1 MRITN
6 NMMRNNSMLHIQKNK
21 VAYNEYF
28 NQYATEKK
36 IQKPSDNPT
45 IAVRALKY
53 RTTMIEIDQYLSNC
67 DDAEN
72 WMDATEEP
80 MNKVNSILDTMIE
93 YVTHAANDPN
103 SAKDRATIA
112 GQLREYAGFVYE
124 QNANM
129 DYAGRYLFT
138 GFRTDTPFLFDTAQ
152 SDTTYTITEG
162 LDVSKLETFSY
173 VYGQP
178 VYADGKTA
186 SQYANEASEFREA
199 HRLTLSYNNCDIK
212 DAAGNNVPVT
222 ITYKDVGGTSHTVTA
237 VTKSIP
243 DNAEYNEHYAPGAD
257 EVYFIPETGELVFG
271 ENVYNSV
278 RAGSDLSA
286 VYAKTNFEKNDIR
299 PEHYFDCSTV
309 NNETGVTRNYGKV
322 KEQQIEYQINF
333 SQTLAVN
340 TLGCNAFDT
349 SIGRVVDHIYDV
361 INDLDVME
369 ESMATVKKRIAD
381 CPVDD
386 KETLA
391 NLKEL
396 EKQLE
401 TEIALQNTV
410 LTNSFSHAITVFQ
423 DAKSKL
429 NVAVAEHG
437 ARYNRLKMSQSQLEV
452 LQLDTD
458 EAKSENENIDLEEI
472 FVNYTEA
479 DLLYQASLQAT
490 AKILGTSLLD
500 FI

>member
-1 MRITN
+1 MRVTN

-36 IQKPSDNPT
+36 IQKPSDDPT

-53 RTTMIEIDQYLSNC
+53 RTTMVEIEQYLKNC

-103 SAKDRATIA
+103 SSKDRATIA
-112 GQLREYAGFVYE
+112 QQLREYSGFIYE
-124 QNANM
+124 QNGNM

-138 GFRTDTPFLFDTAQ
+138 GFRTDTPFLFDAAQ
-152 SDTTYTITEG
+152 SDTTYTITEE
-162 LDVSKLETFSY
+162 LDIANIETCSY

-186 SQYANEASEFREA
+186 SQYANEASEFRE
-199 HRLTLSYNNCDIK
+199 TNKIMLSYNNCDIE
-212 DAAGNNVPVT
+212 DVDGNQVAVT
-222 ITYKDVGGTSHTVTA
+222 ITYKDVTGTQRTVTA
-237 VTKSIP
+237 TTKSIP
-243 DNAEYNEHYAPGAD
+243 DNTTYNEHYNPGDD
-257 EVYFIPETGELVFG
+257 EVYFVPESGEIVFG
-271 ENVYNSV
+271 KNVYNSV
-278 RAGSDLSA
+278 RAGSDLS
-286 VYAKTNFEKNDIR
+286 VQYAKTNFEKNDIR
-299 PEHYFDCSTV
+299 PEHYFDCHTV
-309 NNETGVTRNYGKV
+309 NNETTVVRNYGKI

-333 SQTLAVN
+333 SQTLTVN

-349 SIGRVVDHIYDV
+349 SIGRVVDQIYDV
-361 INDLDVME
+361 MNDLDIMDNE
-369 ESMATVKKRIAD
+369 LITVKKRIED
-381 CPVDD
+381 CPVGDTT
-386 KETLA
+386 TLA
-391 NLKEL
+391 NLQEL
-396 EKQLE
+396 QEQLE

-423 DAKSKL
+423 NAKEKL

-452 LQLDTD
+452 LELDTD

-490 AKILGTSLLD
+490 AKILGTTLLD